1 MADKIK
7 LIVAA
12 LLVIAGLAAFYYFGE
27 QPGYIK
33 WGVLLVAFVV
43 AAVVF
48 FTTPTGKATWEFIQG
63 SRQEMRKVVWP
74 DRKETVQVTLIVFV
88 MAVLVAVFLWIIDW
102 GLHKILKQLTSA

>member
-27 QPGYIK
+27 QPTYIK
-33 WGVLLVAFVV
+33 LGALLAAFAV

-48 FTTPTGKATWEFIQG
+48 FQTPTGKATWEFG
-63 SRQEMRKVVWP
+63 KSSRQEMSKVVWP
-74 DRKETVQVTLIVFV
+74 DRKETMQVTLIVFV
-88 MAVLVAVFLWIIDW
+88 MAVLVAVFLWVVDW
-102 GLHKILKQLTSA
+102 GLHKILKHVTSA